1 MSVNNLLTA
10 IGGGGAVGI
19 GHDDKMLIKSVSDI
33 NVTRGLD
40 AIRLGKNVELK
51 LDTDIPF
58 SFAGTTLVG
67 ENNEGSVGTGDY
79 WFNTTL
85 GRLFFRIDDNWVEV

>member
-1 MSVNNLLTA
+1 
-10 IGGGGAVGI
+10 
-19 GHDDKMLIKSVSDI
+19 MLIKSVSDI

-40 AIRLGKNVELK
+40 AIRLGKNIELN
-51 LDTDIPF
+51 LDTDVPF
-58 SFAGTTLVG
+58 SFTGATLTG
-67 ENNEGSVGTGDY
+67 QKNEASIGTGDY